1 MATVKGIITEDVNIK
16 NIDISPIKIGAWVH
30 IDQGGGKI
38 CSGLIC
44 NHKTLGY
51 CHINEDKLE
60 IGALVEMTGI
70 KILRED
76 KDFMIIDEGVGIRI
90 FN

>member
-1 MATVKGIITEDVNIK
+1 MATVKGIITKDVTIEK
-16 NIDISPIKIGAWVH
+16 IDMSPIKIGAWAHV
-30 IDQGGGKI
+30 DQGEGKI

-51 CHINEDKLE
+51 CYINEDKLE
-60 IGALVEMTGI
+60 RGTLVEMTGI

-76 KDFMIIDEGVGIRI
+76 KDFMIVDEGFGIKI
-90 FN
+90 IN